1 MYPMMPP
8 AQKLCP
14 HCGAPMQAS
23 TPARP
28 APTMPPPIYDASG
41 DRGVVPTMPKK
52 THESWRDRPALL

>member
-1 MYPMMPP
+1 MPPFMPP
-8 AQKLCP
+8 AQQRCP

-23 TPARP
+23 TPARD
-28 APTMPPPIYDASG
+28 APKDVSA